1 MASRELPP
9 DQVGAVIVAREKERH
24 RRMVEAVQRT
34 VALHGPR
41 LAQEEVDRTDPKP
54 VDRGTYRRSFE
65 SHDLPDGAV
74 FLNTS
79 PYGEIVER
87 GRRPG
92 RWPPRAAIESWVRRK
107 FRIQLGQFKSRRK
120 KVVERRFVVLRR
132 TVTLA
137 SQRDREIR
145 SIAFLVARKIGQRGI
160 EGKRILFRAERRLTP
175 IVRDAVR
182 AASKMESP

>member
-1 MASRELPP
+1 MASRELDPA
-9 DQVGAVIVAREKERH
+9 QVGAVVVAREKERY
-24 RRMVEAVQRT
+24 RRMVAAVQRT

-65 SHDLPDGAV
+65 VHDLPDGAV
-74 FLNTS
+74 FLNSS

-92 RWPPRAAIESWVRRK
+92 RWPPIDKIEQWVRRK
-107 FRIQLGQFKSRRK
+107 FRVQLGQFKSRRK
-120 KVVERRFVVLRR
+120 TVVERRFVVLRR
-132 TVTLA
+132 KVTLA
-137 SQRDREIR
+137 SQRDREVR
-145 SIAFLVARKIGQRGI
+145 SIAFLVARKIARRGI
-160 EGKRILFRAERRLTP
+160 EGKRVLFRAERRLTP

-182 AASKMESP
+182 LAAKMDGP